1 MDKIDL
7 ITFKHNQ
14 DILDK
19 AIREYYEKCLRHS
32 KDYEDYIGWTW
43 STDSEIAIHYI
54 QLDYHDEWTN
64 EEYYADIDRIVQF
77 AEENGFEFEPM
88 GRFNFKWID
97 KLSDDNEHINT
108 EDLRINDYIG

>member
-19 AIREYYEKCLRHS
+19 VIREYYEKCLRHS
-32 KDYEDYIGWTW
+32 EDYEDYIGWTW
-43 STDSEIAIHYI
+43 YDNSEIMIHYI

-64 EEYYADIDRIVQF
+64 EEYYVSISRI
-77 AEENGFEFEPM
+77 AEYARENEYEFEP
-88 GRFNFKWID
+88 
-97 KLSDDNEHINT
+97 
-108 EDLRINDYIG
+108 IGMFDIK